1 MTTEQ
6 RIKADLDHF
15 FRTGEIPEPWAAI
28 APEPV
33 DAEFDARVDE
43 MNRELEDVMGVS
55 PLTLSEGEHRA
66 ELEAIES
73 GCVEPPALGW
83 INRIGGRP

>member
-1 MTTEQ
+1 MTHDQ

-43 MNRELEDVMGVS
+43 INRELDA
-55 PLTLSEGEHRA
+55 L
-66 ELEAIES
+66 ES
-73 GCVEPPALGW
+73 GSEEPGCLGHDSEMFPGESTLGYPGTVYC
-83 INRIGGRP
+83 NGSCRRFR